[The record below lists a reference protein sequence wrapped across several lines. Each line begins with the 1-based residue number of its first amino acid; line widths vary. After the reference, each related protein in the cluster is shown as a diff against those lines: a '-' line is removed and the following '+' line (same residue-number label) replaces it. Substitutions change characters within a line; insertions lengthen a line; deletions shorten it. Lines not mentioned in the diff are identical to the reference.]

1 MEELIIHPRVQK
13 DFYNNTPDME
23 AFLYA
28 VENSRHTLCYNGDI
42 CSVEDYRTW
51 RQQMEEKGMCFYA
64 GIRASDGSGG
74 HWQPGVPSHA
84 WKRNF
89 KESGTDRGDRRTC
102 TNYKKDQFHAFH
114 DDVLKAIW
122 M

>member
-1 MEELIIHPRVQK
+1 METADGK
-13 DFYNNTPDME
+13 K
-23 AFLYA
+23 
-28 VENSRHTLCYNGDI
+28 
-42 CSVEDYRTW
+42 
-51 RQQMEEKGMCFYA
+51 KGMCFYA

-89 KESGTDRGDRRTC
+89 KESGTDREIAGHAPIT
-102 TNYKKDQFHAFH
+102 KDQFHAFH